1 MSYTLYGQQGFGS
14 TCVEAALELHGIAY
28 DFEEADPLDG
38 AQGLARVKSVN
49 PVGQVPALI
58 LPNDDVMTES
68 AAILIWLG
76 DLDGQYRFA
85 PRPDAPERAEY
96 LRWMVFMSA
105 SFYSTLTITD
115 GPERFHPDPATHKTL
130 LHQALERRKQMWRII
145 DTAFKGATRPY
156 LLGETMSLLDV
167 YVAMMS
173 HWSPR
178 GGWFL
183 EHCPNLAGAV
193 RATEKH
199 PVIREVWRRNF
210 DLEVEA

>member
-38 AQGLARVKSVN
+38 AAGLARVKSVN
-49 PVGQVPALI
+49 PAGQVPALI

-96 LRWMVFMSA
+96 LRWMVFMSS

-115 GPERFHPDPATHKTL
+115 GPGRFHPDPETHKTL
-130 LHQALERRKQMWRII
+130 LHHALERRKQMWRII
-145 DTAFKGATRPY
+145 DTAFKGAGKPY
-156 LLGETMSLLDV
+156 LLGEKMTLLDV
-167 YVAMMS
+167 YVAMMT

-183 EHCPNLAGAV
+183 EHCASLAGAV